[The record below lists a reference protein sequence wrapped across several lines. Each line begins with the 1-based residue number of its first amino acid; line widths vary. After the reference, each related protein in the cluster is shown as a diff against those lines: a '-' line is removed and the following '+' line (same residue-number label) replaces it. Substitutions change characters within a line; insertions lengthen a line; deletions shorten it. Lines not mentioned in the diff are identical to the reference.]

1 VRTVESDLRNMLTP
15 IRYHFTQAFNFPA
28 KETYEWCTDFTPQDH
43 QLLGEENTKR
53 EVYRISDSTIIL
65 KEIIQTA
72 NGVIKKDKLV
82 QLYPNRFSWVSTH
95 LSGPNK
101 YSQFIY
107 EISETSTSTSCL
119 DFTALHLEKFNKEL
133 NRKEV
138 EAMAESFCKYDSN
151 VWRLLAKA
159 MVREL
164 RK

>member
-138 EAMAESFCKYDSN
+138 EAMA
-151 VWRLLAKA
+151 
-159 MVREL
+159 
-164 RK
+164 